1 MQMNPQRAR
10 GIIAATGWSEVA
22 LGSLNLSVENAV
34 VETLMGYK
42 PIYEESGDTI
52 NYPAPYQGIPIK
64 RKRYLYFRA
73 MASATG
79 EVHEVLVRRA
89 EVPPYPGLVELY
101 ASKNL
106 MDFFGLD
113 EGGSVTVEVLPQKS

>member
-1 MQMNPQRAR
+1 MQMNPQRGR

-34 VETLMGYK
+34 VDSLMGYK
-42 PIYEESGDTI
+42 PIYEESGDTVI
-52 NYPAPYQGIPIK
+52 YPVPYQGIPIK

-73 MASATG
+73 MASANG
-79 EVHEVLVRRA
+79 KIHEVLVRRA

-101 ASKNL
+101 ASESL
-106 MDFFGLD
+106 MGFFGLD
-113 EGGSVTVEVLPQKS
+113 EGGSLTVEVLVQAS